1 MTASHAATRRPTTE
15 RPTTER
21 KVTGRT
27 VLIWLGG
34 FFFVMLVANIFFV
47 YFALSSFPGV
57 VTDRAY
63 EAGQAYNRD
72 IAASRAQ
79 SELNW
84 NVSGNVTRGDDGIAR
99 IEVSALDA
107 AGNPLT
113 GLSVEATL
121 QRPASPEPARQLVLS
136 EGELG
141 RYAAQAEDVAPGRWI
156 LQLDASS
163 GSEGETFRSQ
173 NRVFFSE

>member
-1 MTASHAATRRPTTE
+1 MAGTAAGAQHHTSERRM
-15 RPTTER
+15 
-21 KVTGRT
+21 TGRT
-27 VLIWLGG
+27 VLAWLGG

-63 EAGQAYNRD
+63 EAGQAYNGE

-79 SELNW
+79 GELNW
-84 NVSGNVTRGDDGIAR
+84 SVSGEVTHNSDGIAR

-121 QRPASPEPARQLVLS
+121 QRPASPEPARKLMLS

-141 RYAAQAEDVAPGRWI
+141 RYAAEAEEIAPGRWI
-156 LQLDASS
+156 LQLDAKS
-163 GSEGETFRSQ
+163 GKDGEAFRSQ
-173 NRVFFSE
+173 NRIFFAE